1 MSNFLN
7 LATTS
12 GTTESRVLGD
22 TLPGARVR
30 DLLLVLGGTAFVAL
44 CAQISFHIP
53 GSPVPVTMQSF
64 SVVVVGAALGLR
76 RGAAA
81 LALYLVAGLML
92 PIYAGGTSGTSV
104 LWSGDGG
111 YIVGFVAAAAIT
123 GWAAERGADRNPVFA
138 TITFAV
144 GQAAIYVIGV
154 PWLKVATGMS
164 WGTAIHAGFTVFIL
178 AGIIKSVMAGVV
190 MPSAWRLR
198 RGF

>member
-1 MSNFLN
+1 MNP
-7 LATTS
+7 AITPGAPVT
-12 GTTESRVLGD
+12 RVLGD

-30 DLLLVLGGTAFVAL
+30 DLLLVLGGAAFVAL

-64 SVVVVGAALGLR
+64 SVVVVGAALGFR
-76 RGAAA
+76 RGTAA
-81 LALYLVAGLML
+81 LVLYLVAGFVL

-104 LWSGDGG
+104 LWSLDGG
-111 YIVGFVAAAAIT
+111 YLVGFIVAAAVT
-123 GWAAERGADRNPVFA
+123 GWAAEHGADRNPLLA
-138 TITFAV
+138 TATFAL
-144 GQAAIYVIGV
+144 GQASIYLVGV

-178 AGIIKSVMAGVV
+178 AGIVKSVMAGVV

-198 RGF
+198 RAV